1 MRKNLMLPLAATTLL
16 VSAAASP
23 VSAGF
28 TLIRTYDGPATGSE
42 FGYSCAVIGD
52 MDGDGIDEFAIGA
65 PGDATGGAEAGRV
78 FIYRGGDPLSDQPA
92 WVITGAPGERLG
104 HSLAW
109 AFVDDD
115 FLPDLVI
122 GAPGSSGLPATLTGR
137 IVIAYGGS
145 PLGARTLRS
154 IPGTTAGG
162 RFGWAVDGIQM
173 YAPQSPRLLV
183 GAPDANAGAGE
194 VHGIKSGDPP
204 PAAREFVLHG
214 EAAGEQFGYSVSRAG
229 ITRGAFGGPEFLV
242 GAPGAAVNGA
252 NSGRAAIY
260 FYDTAGDTIPD
271 GVVQGAAGDHLGHSI
286 TGGVDI
292 NPNYFE
298 PSDDI
303 VIGAPGADVGGLSNA
318 GSSYVYTDFS
328 PFAYDGN
335 ASQAA
340 FGSTVRLMRDVTGTG
355 LPDLAVGES
364 NAVRVYQGPL
374 NPGVAPLTSLLGEA
388 PGDEYGSA
396 ISASGRIDP
405 AYTQRNQFLIG
416 APQHA
421 GIGRVYVYTD
431 VSTPTGVPAGNPTA
445 IALSAPRPNPSGGA
459 FTLTVDLPRAMF
471 ARLAVYDVAGRR
483 VATLHDGAI
492 VPGRIPFAWTPSGAD
507 AAGLYWAVL
516 EADGA
521 RFARRMMR
529 VR

>member
-1 MRKNLMLPLAATTLL
+1 MRSSLEPLLATGLVALL
-16 VSAAASP
+16 TASP
-23 VSAGF
+23 AFAGF
-28 TLIRTYDGPATGSE
+28 TLIRTYDGPAAGSE

-65 PGDATGGAEAGRV
+65 PGDATGGPQAGRV

-109 AFVDDD
+109 AYVDDD
-115 FLPDLVI
+115 FVPDLVI
-122 GAPGSSGLPATLTGR
+122 GAPGSGGAPATLTGR

-145 PLGARTLRS
+145 PLGARPLVS
-154 IPGTTAGG
+154 VAGTTADG
-162 RFGWAVDGIQM
+162 RFGWAVERA
-173 YAPQSPRLLV
+173 APFASYSLRILV

-194 VHGIKSGDPP
+194 VHGLLAGNP
-204 PAAREFVLHG
+204 PATRAFVLHG
-214 EAAGEQFGYSVSRAG
+214 DAEGEQFGYALACAG
-229 ITRGAFGGPEFLV
+229 ITRGYLVGPEFLV
-242 GAPGAAVNGA
+242 GAPGAAVNGP

-260 FYDTAGDTIPD
+260 FYDSAGDTIPD
-271 GVVQGAAGDHLGHSI
+271 SVVQGPVGDRLGQSI

-303 VIGAPGADVGGLSNA
+303 VLGAPGADVGGLPDA
-318 GSSYVYTDFS
+318 GSSYVYADQS
-328 PFAYDGN
+328 PFAYDGA

-340 FGSTVRLMRDVTGTG
+340 FGSTVRLMHDVTGTW

-374 NPGVAPLTSLLGEA
+374 APWLTPLASLIGEA
-388 PGDEYGSA
+388 PGDEFGSA
-396 ISASGRIDP
+396 ISSSGHIDP

-431 VSTPTGVPAGNPTA
+431 VTPPTGVSPGNPAA
-445 IALSAPRPNPSGGA
+445 IALAAPLPNPSHGA
-459 FTLTVDLPRAMF
+459 FALLVDLPHATL

-483 VATLHDGAI
+483 VATLHDGALG
-492 VPGRIPFAWTPSGAD
+492 PGRIPFAWTPRATD